1 MTFRATITLPLIAAG
16 VSSTKSEASVA
27 VVTVSATDI
36 HTDPDSKN
44 RSLTETVLLSEITV
58 LATTKVFADSFSVAD
73 TSPWVLEKAVAD
85 PLALSDTFSYAVSW
99 KRTFSDVFVLDDTAL
114 INKDFYGNKGNAFGV
129 ADDDTW
135 DLNKGINDPLT
146 IGDTI
151 TRTLDFSR
159 SFSDPM
165 SVTDAP
171 AIHFSTPL
179 PTDYMSVTDAST
191 QNFNKGVPD
200 TLSLG
205 DTVSHTVSWNR
216 TFNDTFVLDDAALI
230 NKDYYGNKDNAFGVT
245 DSNTWGFTK
254 PLTDGFSVGDAVQLG
269 ASKNITPDTVSLT
282 DSVQLGYSVGL
293 TDSFAFTDPLAVD
306 VSKVMTPDSMSI
318 SDNISIL
325 HISASSRIN
334 ASSFNVATFNS

>member
-36 HTDPDSKN
+36 RTDPDSKN
-44 RSLTETVLLSEITV
+44 RSLTETVLLSEVTV

-73 TSPWVLEKAVAD
+73 TSPWALEKAVAD
-85 PLALSDTFSYAVSW
+85 PITASDTFSRTVSYI
-99 KRTFSDVFVLDDTAL
+99 RAFSDVFVLDDAAL
-114 INKDFYGNKGNAFGV
+114 INKDFYGNKDNAFGV

-135 DLNKGINDPLT
+135 ALNKGINDPFA

-151 TRTLDFSR
+151 TYDHSKA
-159 SFSDPM
+159 FSDSMP
-165 SVTDAP
+165 VTDAP
-171 AIHFSTPL
+171 VIHFSTPL

-191 QNFNKGVPD
+191 QNLNKGVPD
-200 TLSLG
+200 TLSFG
-205 DTVSHTVSWNR
+205 DTFSRTVTWSR

-269 ASKNITPDTVSLT
+269 ASKNITTDTVSLT
-282 DSVQLGYSVGL
+282 DSVQFGYSVGL

-306 VSKVMTPDSMSI
+306 VSKVMAPDSMSM

-325 HISASSRIN
+325 HISASSRLN

>member
-27 VVTVSATDI
+27 VVTANATDI
-36 HTDPDSKN
+36 RVNPDAIDQVVHETLALS
-44 RSLTETVLLSEITV
+44 EVTVLV
-58 LATTKVFADSFSVAD
+58 TTKLLTDSFSVAD
-73 TSPWVLEKAVAD
+73 TSPWALEKAVAD

-146 IGDTI
+146 IGDTT
-151 TRTLDFSR
+151 TRTVAFSR

-191 QNFNKGVPD
+191 QNLNKGVPD

-205 DTVSHTVSWNR
+205 DTVSHAVSWNR

-269 ASKNITPDTVSLT
+269 ASKNITTDTVSLT
-282 DSVQLGYSVGL
+282 DSVQFGYSVGL

-306 VSKVMTPDSMSI
+306 VSKVMAPDSMSM

-325 HISASSRIN
+325 HISASSRLN